1 MPRTLDAAFL
11 LSLLIVCVGFAA
23 SFLILR
29 SLVPQ
34 TEIAAGIAGLFL
46 GAGPSVQRTLERRL
60 PRPTVPL
67 PSLSGYEQPWPLI
80 LVLGTLSVMVL
91 TVAVPIGSLAGGPTT
106 AVAGN
111 LAALLALLPPAIGFT
126 VGLYAGARSD
136 RHGTLVALAAVVV
149 GYVLGTAATGPLID
163 LVMGAP
169 ALAPPGVPPGPS
181 GPSGVPAAPS
191 APPDPR
197 PMLLGDGLGAFL
209 LDNRLPLLIMSSL
222 LGVWRGQQGRLS
234 GYVAFLLA
242 AMPPSTR
249 SAVVELAYE
258 EGQRAVALPVTA
270 PGSPPPGT

>member
-1 MPRTLDAAFL
+1 M
-11 LSLLIVCVGFAA
+11 
-23 SFLILR
+23 
-29 SLVPQ
+29 
-34 TEIAAGIAGLFL
+34 
-46 GAGPSVQRTLERRL
+46 
-60 PRPTVPL
+60 
-67 PSLSGYEQPWPLI
+67 
-80 LVLGTLSVMVL
+80 
-91 TVAVPIGSLAGGPTT
+91 
-106 AVAGN
+106 
-111 LAALLALLPPAIGFT
+111 
-126 VGLYAGARSD
+126 
-136 RHGTLVALAAVVV
+136 ALAAVVV

>member
-1 MPRTLDAAFL
+1 M
-11 LSLLIVCVGFAA
+11 
-23 SFLILR
+23 
-29 SLVPQ
+29 
-34 TEIAAGIAGLFL
+34 
-46 GAGPSVQRTLERRL
+46 
-60 PRPTVPL
+60 PL

-80 LVLGTLSVMVL
+80 LVLGTVSVMVL